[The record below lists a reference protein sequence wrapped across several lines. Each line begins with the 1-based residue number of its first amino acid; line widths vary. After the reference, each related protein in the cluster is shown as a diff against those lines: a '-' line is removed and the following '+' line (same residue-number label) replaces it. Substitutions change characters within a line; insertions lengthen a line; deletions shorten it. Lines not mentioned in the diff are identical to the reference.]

1 MTSNQQ
7 LNQDFSSVYGDIAGR
22 DVVRNTTVQIA
33 HQVIQRQTIV
43 HNYAA
48 RRSAPPAQ
56 LARNAPPARAA
67 GLTLAQI
74 KLLQLMKP
82 LPRPARIEVLD
93 FLRSQFGTAMI
104 KELEPQALAKAY
116 LYVLKLGVNK
126 TGAGQA

>member
-7 LNQDFSSVYGDIAGR
+7 LNQEFSSVYGDIAGR
-22 DVVRNTTVQIA
+22 DVVRKTTVKIA
-33 HQVIQRQTIV
+33 HQVIQQQTIV

-48 RRSAPPAQ
+48 RRPAPPAQ

-93 FLRSQFGTAMI
+93 YLRTQFGTAMI
-104 KELEPQALAKAY
+104 SELEPQALAKAH
-116 LYVLKLGVNK
+116 LFVLNLAIIK
-126 TGAGQA
+126 TGPR